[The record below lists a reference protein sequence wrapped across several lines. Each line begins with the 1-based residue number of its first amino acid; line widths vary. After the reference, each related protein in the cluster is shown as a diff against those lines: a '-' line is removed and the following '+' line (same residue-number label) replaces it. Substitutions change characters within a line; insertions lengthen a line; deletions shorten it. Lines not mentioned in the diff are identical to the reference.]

1 MHLPTASATE
11 AKERF
16 DAGEMLIDVRED
28 HEWAQAHIPG
38 AKHIPVSRFMDHVK
52 EIPKDAPVLIHC
64 AVGGRSA
71 QVAGWLVQNGYDA
84 WNVAGGIQSW
94 AASGYPI
101 EP

>member
-1 MHLPTASATE
+1 MSIPTVSAAE
-11 AKERF
+11 ANERM
-16 DAGEMLIDVRED
+16 ATGTLLVDVRED

-38 AKHIPVSRFMDHVK
+38 ALHAPVSRFMDFVAQ
-52 EIPKDAPVLIHC
+52 IPKDAPVLIHC

-71 QVAGWLVQNGYDA
+71 QVAGWLNQQGYDA

-94 AASGYPI
+94 AAEGLPL